1 MRVLFT
7 ASGSHL
13 GGSTMAMMNLMIGL
27 RKLGAEPLL
36 LGTEPTQIYRPYFER
51 LEEVGIKI
59 VYWGRGA
66 VGASYWA
73 GLLAAATKIVLKGSV
88 DVLHAHTPK
97 EGMVLSLVSR
107 LTGRPLVY
115 TFEGDPLLEL
125 RFQKRRLYDEALHR
139 QFLREIVRN
148 SAALAACSRWLAS
161 HLRENYGI
169 DAEPIPNPV
178 DVERF
183 SRSGAPMGRTI
194 VTLARLVE
202 VKGLRTLLRAAE
214 KVIRV
219 DGEAT
224 FLVAGD
230 GPMRETLERES
241 ARLEGRFR
249 LLGFHQR
256 PQELLKT
263 CYMLVMPS
271 LYEPFGMPAAEA
283 GAASKPV
290 VASRT
295 GGLQEIVEDGS
306 TGLLHRPG
314 DHEDLAEKVLRL
326 LKDPKLA
333 AEMGRR
339 GRERV
344 MKLFSPEV
352 VAAQYLK
359 LYEEVL

>member
-1 MRVLFT
+1 MRILFT

-27 RKLGAEPLL
+27 RRLGAEPLL
-36 LGTEPTQIYRPYFER
+36 LGTEPSRIYRPYFER
-51 LEEVGIKI
+51 LEEVGVKVI
-59 VYWGRGA
+59 YWGRGA

-73 GLLAAATKIVLKGSV
+73 GLLAAATKIALKGSV

-97 EGMVLSLVSR
+97 EGLVLSLVSR
-107 LTGRPLVY
+107 LTGKPLVY

-139 QFLREIVRN
+139 QSLHEIVGT
-148 SAALAACSRWLAS
+148 AVALAACSRWLS
-161 HLRENYGI
+161 GRLKENYGI

-183 SRSGAPMGRTI
+183 SQSGTPKGKTA

-202 VKGLRTLLRAAE
+202 VKGLRTLLKAAE
-214 KVIRV
+214 EVIRI
-219 DGEAT
+219 DDEAT
-224 FLVAGD
+224 FLVAGE
-230 GPMRETLERES
+230 GPMREALERES
-241 ARLEGRFR
+241 ARLGGRFR

-283 GAASKPV
+283 GAASRPV
-290 VASRT
+290 IASRT
-295 GGLQEIVEDGS
+295 GGLQEIVEDGL
-306 TGLLHRPG
+306 TGFLHRPG

-326 LKDPKLA
+326 LGDPELA

-344 MKLFSPEV
+344 LRLFSPEV

-359 LYEEVL
+359 LYGEIL